1 MVKTTKNGES
11 LDELTLNTRCK
22 KYIMKLFIFITCF
35 IFFSFYS
42 YSQTIYFSGSI
53 NEDTTWAADTVKI
66 IGDVTI
72 HSSAML
78 TILPGTH
85 IEFQGHFQI
94 GVHGTIEAIGT
105 ETDSICFT
113 INDTTGF
120 HEIDSI
126 YGGWHGLRFSSWR
139 VDTSLISYCKL
150 EYAKGTDGLP
160 GYTQDDM
167 GSAVYCTHS
176 NLSISHCVIENNNSV
191 ASGAVCFENNSNSKY
206 NLVSENLIRFNK
218 THFYGAGVYSYVSS
232 PQIINNRIFQN
243 YAEDMGGG
251 ILCSG
256 STPMISSNLIC
267 NNKSGYSGG
276 GIAISW
282 GSTAKVVNNL
292 ICNNSG
298 SSSGG
303 LIISSSDALLANNT
317 ICNNLAYNG
326 SGGGMGVSGSNIDVY
341 NSIYWGNSANMG
353 QQITI
358 WSGCTINFN
367 NCNIE
372 GDSSSFYLPQGPF
385 IGSYNNNLNTNP
397 NFVYPSAGSGIN
409 YNGYNSD
416 WSLLQNSICINS
428 GSPDTSGLMLPERD
442 VYGNER
448 IVNSIVDIGAAEYQ
462 SLQRVKLNDEHF
474 RLLVFPNPANEF
486 VNLSITIMNRQEIQI
501 IITDLNGRNMFN
513 EFINCN
519 NLFFNK
525 NIDLS
530 SYMPGVYYITVINKN
545 KIINT
550 KSFIK
555 R

>member
-1 MVKTTKNGES
+1 
-11 LDELTLNTRCK
+11 
-22 KYIMKLFIFITCF
+22 MKRIIFIICF

-42 YSQTIYFSGSI
+42 YSQTIYFSGPI
-53 NEDTTWAADTVKI
+53 NENTTWAADTVKI
-66 IGDVTI
+66 IGNVSI
-72 HSSAML
+72 QYSAML
-78 TILPGTH
+78 TILPGTY

-94 GVHGTIEAIGT
+94 SIYGIIEAIGT
-105 ETDSICFT
+105 VTDSIYFT

-126 YGGWHGLRFSSWR
+126 YGGWHGLRFFSVR
-139 VDTSLISYCKL
+139 IDTSIISYCKL
-150 EYAKGTDGLP
+150 EYAKGTDGLT
-160 GYTQDDM
+160 GYTHNDM

-176 NLSISHCVIENNNSV
+176 NLTISHCLIENNNSV
-191 ASGAVCFENNSNSKY
+191 ASGAVCFENNNSKH

-218 THFYGAGVYSYVSS
+218 THFYGSGVYSYVSS
-232 PQIINNRIFQN
+232 PQIINNIIVQN
-243 YAEDMGGG
+243 YAENKGGG

-256 STPMISSNLIC
+256 STAMISSNSIC
-267 NNKSGYSGG
+267 NNKSGSSGG

-282 GSTAKVVNNL
+282 GSTANIVNNL

-303 LIISSSDALLANNT
+303 LTISSSDALLANNT

-326 SGGGMGVSGSNIDVY
+326 SGGGMGVSGSNINAY

-353 QQITI
+353 QQIVI
-358 WSGCTINFN
+358 WSGSITNFN
-367 NCNIE
+367 YCNIE

-385 IGSYNNNLNTNP
+385 IGNYYNNVNADP
-397 NFVYPSAGSGIN
+397 NFVSPSAGSGIN

-428 GSPDTSGLMLPERD
+428 GSPDTSGLMLPEQD

-462 SLQRVKLNDEHF
+462 SLQTVKLNDEYF
-474 RLLVFPNPANEF
+474 RLLVFPNPANEY
-486 VNLSITIMNRQEIQI
+486 VSLRIANMNTQELQI

-513 EFINCN
+513 EFINCT
-519 NLFFNK
+519 NLFLNK

-530 SYMPGVYYITVINKN
+530 SYTPGVYCITVINKN
-545 KIINT
+545 KILIT
-550 KSFIK
+550 KLFIK
-555 R
+555 M